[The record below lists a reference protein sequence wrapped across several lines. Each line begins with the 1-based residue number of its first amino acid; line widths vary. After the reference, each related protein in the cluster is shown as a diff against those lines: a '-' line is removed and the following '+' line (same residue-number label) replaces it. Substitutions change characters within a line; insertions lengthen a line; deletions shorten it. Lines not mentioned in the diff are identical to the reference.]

1 MGSAKVVETTLRLI
15 KKAGAGQFEI
25 SMTAPSLSKEMR
37 FAVELELVEPGKDG
51 YDMVSMDV
59 QYQVSEAPKL
69 LKATLNELKSIYS
82 DLVSDKMCPDL
93 NKWYKKV
100 QKVFKQIPKVLNS
113 VRDELRKS
121 IPVYYEFVKN
131 YSLDLY
137 KLYEADIIAM
147 WETARTEL
155 LRYFN
160 IMKAEAPVVF
170 NKYVAILKKT
180 ETWNAVQTLIN
191 EILVN
196 YPVYYD
202 AAVDFYNKV
211 VIPYITEVTEMVEKF
226 LVLPDFDVSQ
236 YVTIFKKEASAI
248 VKNLYTQL
256 MDTEVVML
264 MKEKFNELKS
274 LYPTEFSLLEDVYT
288 KVILPSSTEF
298 FAMVNKMVAAPAFDY
313 QQYWNIVIT
322 DVPELFNK
330 LSQRILSTQIVNK
343 LRAAYPGLFI
353 ITEDIYSNVIVP
365 TVNDI
370 VAFVKK
376 MTSLPIDFQEYWTI
390 TKAEVPVFV
399 TKFMQ
404 RVLDTQLFK
413 DLKQAFPI
421 VFEMSEDLYTKVI
434 LPTLGDALVLAEKLV
449 DVPVVD
455 FQETF
460 KQYWAFIKAEVP
472 PMFNK
477 FVQRLPETKLVKK
490 ITTVF
495 PMVFNVA
502 GDFYTKVVAPTTSDF
517 ATVVEK
523 LLEIPVSDILLAG
536 QQYWNILK
544 VEMPTLMGKF
554 FGRLPET
561 KLVILIKEK
570 STVLIQLLQDKLTEM
585 KAQNPEATAFILDF
599 YNKFAVP
606 AYSELA
612 VLYGKLTKVSDIY
625 EVRDLLVTEIM
636 VHVRHLQE
644 KLSNTEIVKM
654 ITAKFF
660 ELLEKYPNEYQA
672 VVQFYNQISQLTVS
686 DVLTAVKSYINNEL
700 HITFSVTAE
709 KFTVVFPLPV
719 SVQTVRNYYQIITVN
734 VPTYVADVVAQWIA
748 QGRDLYKQIEAK
760 IPIIVEYINTQAP
773 IYVEFVNNHL
783 ETLKVYINNQLE
795 TLKVTIPQYVV
806 VPYFQDLAS
815 TLKTNFELA
824 KNSEFGK
831 LVEKKVGEFVQLLIT
846 KQNEVMNLYPKEY
859 QAIMDF
865 VSLYMNICMD
875 YAAWALNTIVEY
887 PPVQKAIEYLV
898 GPTPEKAQA
907 SLDTVMDFAMSA
919 VTKLEAK
926 VNDLIA
932 AIPEDIP
939 AFLEMHLPA
948 FIISLMKSV
957 IAYLQ

>member
-1 MGSAKVVETTLRLI
+1 MG
-15 KKAGAGQFEI
+15 
-25 SMTAPSLSKEMR
+25 
-37 FAVELELVEPGKDG
+37 
-51 YDMVSMDV
+51 
-59 QYQVSEAPKL
+59 
-69 LKATLNELKSIYS
+69 
-82 DLVSDKMCPDL
+82 
-93 NKWYKKV
+93 
-100 QKVFKQIPKVLNS
+100 
-113 VRDELRKS
+113 
-121 IPVYYEFVKN
+121 
-131 YSLDLY
+131 
-137 KLYEADIIAM
+137 
-147 WETARTEL
+147 
-155 LRYFN
+155 
-160 IMKAEAPVVF
+160 
-170 NKYVAILKKT
+170 
-180 ETWNAVQTLIN
+180 
-191 EILVN
+191 
-196 YPVYYD
+196 
-202 AAVDFYNKV
+202 
-211 VIPYITEVTEMVEKF
+211 
-226 LVLPDFDVSQ
+226 
-236 YVTIFKKEASAI
+236 
-248 VKNLYTQL
+248 
-256 MDTEVVML
+256 
-264 MKEKFNELKS
+264 
-274 LYPTEFSLLEDVYT
+274 
-288 KVILPSSTEF
+288 
-298 FAMVNKMVAAPAFDY
+298 
-313 QQYWNIVIT
+313 
-322 DVPELFNK
+322 
-330 LSQRILSTQIVNK
+330 
-343 LRAAYPGLFI
+343 
-353 ITEDIYSNVIVP
+353 
-365 TVNDI
+365 
-370 VAFVKK
+370 
-376 MTSLPIDFQEYWTI
+376 
-390 TKAEVPVFV
+390 
-399 TKFMQ
+399 
-404 RVLDTQLFK
+404 
-413 DLKQAFPI
+413 
-421 VFEMSEDLYTKVI
+421 
-434 LPTLGDALVLAEKLV
+434 
-449 DVPVVD
+449 
-455 FQETF
+455 
-460 KQYWAFIKAEVP
+460 
-472 PMFNK
+472 
-477 FVQRLPETKLVKK
+477 
-490 ITTVF
+490 
-495 PMVFNVA
+495 
-502 GDFYTKVVAPTTSDF
+502 
-517 ATVVEK
+517 
-523 LLEIPVSDILLAG
+523 
-536 QQYWNILK
+536 K

-660 ELLEKYPNEYQA
+660 ELLEKDPNEYQA

-686 DVLTAVKSYINNEL
+686 NVLTAVKSYINNEL

-719 SVQTVRNYYQIITVN
+719 SVATVRNYYQIITVN

-773 IYVEFVNNHL
+773 IYVKFVNNHL

-795 TLKVTIPQYVV
+795 TLKVTIPQYVEKIQTNLPKFIEEVQNVV

-865 VSLYMNICMD
+865 VSLYMTISMD

-907 SLDTVMDFAMSA
+907 SLDTVMDLAMSA